1 MRHVARMPD
10 HAHRFV
16 NYLYRYRCLS
26 QLLIAPIEARRGML
40 HAMRHKGIFPHVRVS
55 KDTVLAEI
63 ELGETGKGPPIPAK
77 PSNLNASKRGPAPRP
92 IHAS

>member
-26 QLLIAPIEARRGML
+26 QLLVAPLGALHGM
-40 HAMRHKGIFPHVRVS
+40 HAPSDGKANFSSVRVS
-55 KDTVLAEI
+55 KDTVLPKIGA
-63 ELGETGKGPPIPAK
+63 
-77 PSNLNASKRGPAPRP
+77 
-92 IHAS
+92 